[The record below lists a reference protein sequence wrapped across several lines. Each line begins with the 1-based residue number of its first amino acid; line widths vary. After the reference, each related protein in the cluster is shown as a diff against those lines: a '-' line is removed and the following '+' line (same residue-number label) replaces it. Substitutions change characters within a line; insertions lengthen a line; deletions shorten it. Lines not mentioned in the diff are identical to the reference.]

1 MSEPIPSAT
10 VVLLRDTP
18 SGMKV
23 LLLRRN
29 SDIAYGGSWVFPGG
43 RIDAHE
49 FEAAAGDTLKAARLA
64 AVRETA
70 EEASVIITDQNLQY
84 FAHWTTPVAKP
95 KRFSTW
101 FFLATVSEKAVQID
115 GDEIHEFEWQTPEN
129 ALAAQIEGR
138 IELPPPTFVTLTQL
152 LPFRQVDAAL
162 NHFRAL
168 PPLELQPV
176 LLKSA
181 EGLVYLYN
189 GDVGYATSDPLAVGP
204 RHRLLQP
211 KNGLWQY
218 VREI

>member
-43 RIDAHE
+43 RIDPHE
-49 FEAAAGDTLKAARLA
+49 FESAGQDALQAAKLA

-70 EEASVIITDQNLQY
+70 EEADVRIGENDLVFIS
-84 FAHWTTPVAKP
+84 HWTTPIVRP

-101 FFLATVSEKAVQID
+101 FFLAPVNEKAVQVDGGEID
-115 GDEIHEFEWQTPEN
+115 DFEWHTPEQ
-129 ALAAQIEGR
+129 ALAAQREGR
-138 IELPPPTFVTLTQL
+138 IELPPPTFVTLIQL
-152 LPFRQVDAAL
+152 RPFSKVDTAL
-162 NHFRAL
+162 QHFRAA
-168 PPLELQPV
+168 PLLNLQPK
-176 LLKSA
+176 LLKTA
-181 EGLVYLYN
+181 DGLVYLYN
-189 GDVGYATSDPLAVGP
+189 GDAGYEAGDPAATGP

-211 KNGLWQY
+211 KAGPWQY
-218 VREI
+218 LREI